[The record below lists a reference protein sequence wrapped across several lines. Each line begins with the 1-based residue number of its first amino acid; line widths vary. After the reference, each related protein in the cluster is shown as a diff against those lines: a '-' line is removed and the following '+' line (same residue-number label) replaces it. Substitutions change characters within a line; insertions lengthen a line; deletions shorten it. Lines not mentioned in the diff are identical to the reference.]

1 MELEHGA
8 LYYTNHLFEWATF
21 FNSAKCNHCLK
32 ISLNDYFFIM
42 ISFKREKSHQMGFSD
57 LF

>member
-8 LYYTNHLFEWATF
+8 LYYLNHLFEWATF

-42 ISFKREKSHQMGFSD
+42 IARKREKSH
-57 LF
+57 